1 VSDDARLGRLRQIK
15 LAALVEGRWG
25 PSSSSAEGGGARLAG
40 SWAAGA
46 TLLDPAA
53 GRGWVLDD
61 GGSPAFLSAALVW
74 ARRQGVKELHLI
86 IDPAFSTRGSSA
98 TPIAPEAV
106 ARRAALWAA
115 APQVWAVSGRDLR
128 PAEPEVP
135 AAPIEPPA
143 AARAWIAPLV
153 AHGTEVVLEHG
164 VIAGEVRGLEVA
176 RVVPSSLMV
185 GLDSDST
192 SGWQVAVGV
201 GHHDR
206 EARDEMHP
214 GEPLADSLDRVV
226 SLVRRLRVAGAV
238 RHPANTLAR
247 EGWLRS
253 VLVAR
258 PGMVGAAELFPVP
271 PPRPRVDLRR
281 PAPAPAAG
289 VDLHGAPMVVVASV
303 GVDLDFVPAAAEA
316 RLSWYLARPAGT
328 PPARLVLVVPQGD
341 DYPVTRELAA
351 ELVAPAEIVTVP
363 RDWDGLAL
371 P

>member
-1 VSDDARLGRLRQIK
+1 VSDDERLGRLRQIK

-25 PSSSSAEGGGARLAG
+25 PSSSTEAGEARVAG
-40 SWAAGA
+40 SFAAGA
-46 TLLDPAA
+46 TLLDAVA

-61 GGSPAFLSAALVW
+61 AGSPAFLSAALVW

-86 IDPAFSTRGSSA
+86 IDPAATASSA
-98 TPIAPEAV
+98 ASAV
-106 ARRAALWAA
+106 ARRSALWAG
-115 APQVWAVSGRDLR
+115 APQVWAVSGRDLVA
-128 PAEPEVP
+128 AEPEAAP
-135 AAPIEPPA
+135 APIEPPA

-153 AHGTEVVLEHG
+153 AHGTEVVLEYG

-176 RVVPSSLMV
+176 RVVPSSSTV
-185 GLDSDST
+185 GLDLDPA

-247 EGWLRS
+247 ERWLRS
-253 VLVAR
+253 VLVAH

-271 PPRPRVDLRR
+271 PPRPRVDLRL

-289 VDLHGAPMVVVASV
+289 VDLAGAPMVVVASV

-316 RLSWYLARPAGT
+316 RLSWDLARPAGT

-363 RDWDGLAL
+363 RDWDGFPL